1 MSYKLT
7 DDDRGCIQHLM
18 ELCSDDL
25 TDWEVDFLDSIRGR
39 DWLTP
44 KQKEI
49 FDGIWGEVVVNKI
62 RGECLG

>member
-25 TDWEVDFLDSIRGR
+25 TDWEVDFLDSIREGIYV
-39 DWLTP
+39 TP

-49 FDGIWGEVVVNKI
+49 YDKIWDEVVVNKI